1 MVIKIGVVDY
11 GMGNIQSVFHALEAA
26 AALTDHPKQYQ
37 ILLCEKPAHLQQSD
51 KLVIP
56 GQGAMNDCMAQLTQ
70 SGMKDMLLDQITT
83 KPTFGVCVGLQM
95 LFDDSAEISEE
106 QTEPTLGLGVI
117 QGHVT
122 RFEFVNNHLK
132 IPHMGWNQV
141 HIEHIEHPLWQDI
154 PQDSYFYFVHS
165 FYAKPKNQQDIAA
178 TSSYGH
184 LFCSAV
190 LSKHHIFATQFHPEK
205 SAQKGLLLYRNFLN
219 HAFD

>member
-165 FYAKPKNQQDIAA
+165 YIMSEISNEIIAA
-178 TSSYGH
+178 TSDYEGR
-184 LFCSAV
+184 FPAV
-190 LSKHHIFATQFHPEK
+190 VIQQNLIGVQFHPEK
-205 SAQKGLLLYRNFLN
+205 SQRGGERLFENFWKLN
-219 HAFD
+219 